1 MPQAA
6 AVPIRPWG
14 EQGRSLA
21 LALALALALPCATA
35 RADDAPPADPVV
47 AQRGTVTLT
56 ASQVRALLAG
66 ADPETRQQ
74 MQRDPRLLLQRVRD
88 RLVQLVLLDRAKADK
103 WDERPDVIYRAE
115 QAKQSA
121 IAESYLAGQT
131 PLPADFPTDQ
141 QIAAAYEANKA
152 KLMLPR
158 QYHLAQILVA
168 VPQDAPA
175 ADEAQAQKRAAD
187 LRRQIV
193 DGHKDFG
200 QVAKQSSDD
209 KTSAPNGGD
218 LGWVRDDLLVP
229 PLRQTLAP
237 LTNGAVSDLVRTP
250 DGWHVVKVLGIR
262 PPAMATLAEAHD
274 TLVRA
279 MRQEREVQMQRK
291 YVADLLQ
298 QEPIRIDQVELW
310 KQTAQ

>member
-6 AVPIRPWG
+6 AVPIRSWVS
-14 EQGRSLA
+14 QGGGLA
-21 LALALALALPCATA
+21 LAVVLALAQPCAA
-35 RADDAPPADPVV
+35 RADDTAPADPVV
-47 AQRGTVTLT
+47 AQRGAVTLT
-56 ASQVRALLAG
+56 ASQVRAMLANV
-66 ADPETRQQ
+66 DPETRQQ

-131 PLPADFPTDQ
+131 PLPPDFPNDQ
-141 QIAAAYEANKA
+141 QIAAAYEANKG

-158 QYHLAQILVA
+158 QYHLAQILIA

-175 ADEAQAQKRAAD
+175 ADDAQAQKRAAD
-187 LRRQIV
+187 LRKQIV
-193 DGHKDFG
+193 DGHKDFT
-200 QVAKQSSDD
+200 QIAKQSSDD
-209 KTSAPNGGD
+209 KNTAPNGGD

-229 PLRQTLAP
+229 ALRQTLAP
-237 LTNGAVSDLVRTP
+237 LANGAVSDPVRTP

-262 PPAMATLAEAHD
+262 PPTVATLAEARD
-274 TLVRA
+274 MLVRA
-279 MRQEREVQMQRK
+279 MRQEREVQLQRK
-291 YVADLLQ
+291 YVADMLQ
-298 QEPIRIDQVELW
+298 QDPIRIDQVELW

>member
-1 MPQAA
+1 MRQAA

-14 EQGRSLA
+14 AQGRSLV
-21 LALALALALPCATA
+21 LACTLALALPCLPA
-35 RADDAPPADPVV
+35 RADDAAPADPVV
-47 AQRGTVTLT
+47 AQRGTITVT
-56 ASQVRALLAG
+56 ASQVRAMLAN

-88 RLVQLVLLDRAKADK
+88 RLVQLVLLERARADK
-103 WDERPDVIYRAE
+103 WDQRPDVVYRAE

-121 IAESYLAGQT
+121 IAESYLAAQA

-141 QIAAAYEANKA
+141 QIAAAYEANKG

-158 QYHLAQILVA
+158 QYHLAQILIN

-175 ADEAQAQKRAAD
+175 AEDTQAQKRAAD
-187 LRRQIV
+187 LRKQIV

-200 QVAKQSSDD
+200 QIAKQSSDD
-209 KTSAPNGGD
+209 KTSAQNGGD
-218 LGWVRDDLLVP
+218 LGWVREDVLVP
-229 PLRQTLAP
+229 NLRQTLGP
-237 LTNGAVSDLVRTP
+237 LASGAVSEPVRTP

-262 PPAMATLAEAHD
+262 PPAVATLAEAREI
-274 TLVRA
+274 LVRA

-291 YVADLLQ
+291 YVADMLQ
-298 QEPIRIDQVELW
+298 QDPIRIDQVELW